1 MPEETTNPAAEET
14 PAVPETPAA
23 PAAEK
28 KKYNAGSITVLEG
41 LEAVRKR
48 PSMYIGDT
56 GIRGLHHLVYEVVD
70 NSIDEALAGYATMVS
85 VVIHTDNSITVVDDG
100 RGVPVDMHQEE
111 HKPAVE
117 VVMTVLHAGGKFD
130 HDSYKVS
137 GGLHGVGVSC
147 VNALSDWM
155 VVEVSRDGFVHRIK
169 FQRGNTVE
177 PLVKLHSTTRTG
189 TSVTFKPDSTIFS
202 TTVYEWDILANRLR
216 DLAFLNK
223 GVRITLTD
231 ERGESVRTE
240 NFHYQEGLIE
250 FVKFLNEHKTVLHP
264 PIYMHKLKDNIDVEV
279 AMQYNDGYTENIFS
293 FTNNINTHEGGTH
306 LTGFQGAL
314 TRAVNN
320 YARAAGYIKGDKG
333 NVTGSDTREGLA
345 AVVSVKVP
353 EPQFEGQTKTK
364 LGNGEVRGIVDS
376 VVYDALTT
384 FLEENPAVAKQVVD
398 KALTAARAAAAA
410 KKARELERKS
420 ALNGISPFLGKL
432 SDCSERDPMKC
443 ELYIVEGDSAGG
455 SAKSGRD
462 SHFQAIIPIRG
473 KLINV
478 EKARIDRVL
487 ENKEIQS
494 LITAIGC
501 GFGKNDFD
509 ISGLRYNRIVIM
521 TDADVDGSHIRTLLL
536 TFFFRELKPLIDT
549 GHIYI
554 ANPPLF
560 KVKRKK
566 RETYIDTED
575 QLDAFL
581 TEIGSDDLTVERMD
595 TNTALTPA
603 DIGVISKFVRDAQ
616 HIIQGLHRLG
626 IDPDKY
632 FGMAKDGH
640 FPTSKIIVHE
650 PDGTISET
658 LVYSP
663 EEKSACIQEAE
674 KRLPPVESML
684 ETSSPN
690 AAEASPVPEGAEN
703 ASPEGT
709 ASPEQAPAPE
719 KTGLH
724 PAIEVI
730 DIYEASACEE
740 LGKAIEEAGYSSSKL
755 YHGDTPL
762 FKITDSDETETVNTL
777 SDLFETVK
785 KNGRRGLQIQRYKGL
800 GEMNAEQLWETTM
813 DPARRKMIQVTMKD
827 AMEAERMFTLLMG
840 DDVEPRREYIER
852 HAAGVKDLDI

>member
-1 MPEETTNPAAEET
+1 MSEDITNPAAV
-14 PAVPETPAA
+14 PAPETPEA
-23 PAAEK
+23 PPAEK

-70 NSIDEALAGYATMVS
+70 NSIDEALAGYASTVS

-100 RGVPVDMHQEE
+100 RGVPVDMHPEE
-111 HKPAVE
+111 QKPAVE

-169 FQRGNTVE
+169 FERGNTVE
-177 PLVKLHSTTRTG
+177 PLVKLHNTASTG
-189 TSVTFKPDSTIFS
+189 TSVTFKPDGTIFS
-202 TTVYEWDILANRLR
+202 ATVYEWDILANRLR

-231 ERGESVRTE
+231 ERGEEVRTE
-240 NFHYQEGLIE
+240 TFHYQEGLIE

-264 PIYMHKLKDNIDVEV
+264 PIYMHKNKDNIDVEV

-320 YARAAGYIKGDKG
+320 YARAANYIKGDKG

-384 FLEENPAVAKQVVD
+384 FLEENPNVAKQVVD

-432 SDCSERDPMKC
+432 ADCSERDPQKC

-455 SAKSGRD
+455 SAKTGRN
-462 SHFQAIIPIRG
+462 SKFQAIIPIRG

-554 ANPPLF
+554 ANPPLY
-560 KVKRKK
+560 KVKRKS
-566 RETYIDTED
+566 RETYIDTDD

-595 TNTALTPA
+595 TNTVLSAE
-603 DIGVISKFVRDAQ
+603 DIGAVSKFVRDGQ

-632 FGMAKDGH
+632 FGLAKDGK
-640 FPTSKIIVHE
+640 FPTSKIIIHE
-650 PDGTISET
+650 TDGTVTSALT
-658 LVYSP
+658 YSP
-663 EEKSACIQEAE
+663 EEKSSYIEEAE
-674 KRLPPVESML
+674 KRLPAVESML
-684 ETSSPN
+684 ETAAAAAAGEGEN
-690 AAEASPVPEGAEN
+690 AASGEAQEVPAVK
-703 ASPEGT
+703 S
-709 ASPEQAPAPE
+709 
-719 KTGLH
+719 GLH

-730 DIYEASACEE
+730 DIYEAAACEE
-740 LGKAIEEAGYSSSKL
+740 LGKAIAGAGYDPSKL
-755 YHGDTPL
+755 YHGEAPL
-762 FKITDSDETETVNTL
+762 FKITDSDDTLILNTL
-777 SDLFETVK
+777 SELFEHVK
-785 KNGRRGLQIQRYKGL
+785 KNGRKGLQIQRYKGL
-800 GEMNAEQLWETTM
+800 GEMDPEQLWETTM